1 MTPEF
6 RGVCGTVDALS
17 RNMENLGNRGSHKEH
32 LVHGKR
38 RVHMTEDNAF
48 EGRPRAIDTIPLGGF
63 FIGLF
68 DLIFAFTFYG
78 FILGV
83 PLLRIFQSVAAGLL
97 GRPIASAGGV
107 RTFFLGIILHFL
119 VATCIASVY
128 YLATL
133 VLPILIRHP
142 VVSGLI
148 YGVAAYFGMKFIIIP
163 LSAIGQRG
171 SLPRLPILMTELIAH
186 AVLVGL
192 PVALLARRSA
202 RAINNNASGSGPAEP
217 HAALL
222 G

>member
-1 MTPEF
+1 MKPGEP
-6 RGVCGTVDALS
+6 GVAQRTND
-17 RNMENLGNRGSHKEH
+17 RE
-32 LVHGKR
+32 KR
-38 RVHMTEDNAF
+38 IGHMTKDNAF
-48 EGRPRAIDTIPLGGF
+48 VGRPRAIDTIPLGGI

-83 PLLRIFQSVAAGLL
+83 PLLRIFQSVAAGVL
-97 GRPIASAGGV
+97 GRPTAYAGGV
-107 RTFFLGIILHFL
+107 RAFFLGIILHFV
-119 VATCIASVY
+119 VATCIATVY

-133 VLPILIRHP
+133 LLPVLIRHP

-148 YGVAAYFGMKFIIIP
+148 YGMVAYFGMKFIVIP

-171 SLPRLPILMTELIAH
+171 SVPRLPILITELIGH

-202 RAINNNASGSGPAEP
+202 RSIDKNSSSSGPEP
-217 HAALL
+217 QAVPLV
-222 G
+222 